1 MVTVRVWFSIT
12 LRVEVRIW
20 FRHSVRV
27 RVMVSN
33 RVVFMVIVR
42 IRV

>member
-27 RVMVSN
+27 MVSN